1 MKALLERA
9 RDYLGKLRR
18 SPGNPTI
25 NTLVLSE
32 HQQALEEMDTRI
44 ARLEALHAKLEAEAR
59 DWSVGA
65 KV

>member
-18 SPGNPTI
+18 SPGNATI
-25 NTLVLSE
+25 TTLVFSE
-32 HQQALEEMDTRI
+32 HQQALEEMDARI
-44 ARLEALHAKLEAEAR
+44 ARLEALHAKREAEAR